1 MRGSRGVGTYSRGPY
16 STRLSHLLYDSTERR
31 IAVSRLGMECWTNEV
46 ACSEFGG
53 CTSLEPTEELR
64 EEGGGGKV
72 QFAGD
77 LLYGEIRAR

>member
-1 MRGSRGVGTYSRGPY
+1 MV
-16 STRLSHLLYDSTERR
+16 L
-31 IAVSRLGMECWTNEV
+31 VSLGGMERAELVEV
-46 ACSEFGG
+46 ASSVFGG
-53 CTSLEPTEELR
+53 SASLEPSEELR

>member
-1 MRGSRGVGTYSRGPY
+1 M
-16 STRLSHLLYDSTERR
+16 ER
-31 IAVSRLGMECWTNEV
+31 WTNEV
-46 ACSEFGG
+46 ASSELGG
-53 CTSLEPTEELR
+53 CAPLEPTEELR

>member
-1 MRGSRGVGTYSRGPY
+1 MARAELV
-16 STRLSHLLYDSTERR
+16 
-31 IAVSRLGMECWTNEV
+31 EV
-46 ACSEFGG
+46 ASSVFGG
-53 CTSLEPTEELR
+53 SASLEPSEELR